1 MSAQTNAKTSADAT
15 QSRMNALL
23 VRSAADAAFRA
34 KLIANPHETLSEFLG
49 SPIDPSTTIAVVEN
63 LADNTFVLPPLVGPG
78 AELPEHDLEAVSG
91 GTDAVAI
98 AASAWVVASVAS
110 AIAGSPAVLNWWDRH
125 TPEQQV
131 ITDEM
136 MNAAPGY

>member
-1 MSAQTNAKTSADAT
+1 MNAQTNAQMRFDAT

-23 VRSAADAAFRA
+23 VRSATDAAFRA

-49 SPIDPSTTIAVVEN
+49 SPIDPSTTIAVMEN
-63 LADNTFVLPPLVGPG
+63 RVDETFVLPPMVGPG

-91 GTDAVAI
+91 GTDVACVASVVAGVTGAI
-98 AASAWVVASVAS
+98 AASPSV
-110 AIAGSPAVLNWWDRH
+110 INWWEKH
-125 TPEQQV
+125 TPEQQI

-136 MNAAPGY
+136 MAAAPGY

>member
-1 MSAQTNAKTSADAT
+1 MSAQTNAKMSSDAT
-15 QSRMNALL
+15 QSFMSALL
-23 VRSAADAAFRA
+23 VRSATDTAFRA

-49 SPIDPSTTIAVVEN
+49 SPIDPSTTIALVEN
-63 LADNTFVLPPLVGPG
+63 RVDDTFVLPPLVGPG

-91 GTDAVAI
+91 GTDVACVASIVAGVTGAI
-98 AASAWVVASVAS
+98 AASPS
-110 AIAGSPAVLNWWDRH
+110 VLNWWEKH
-125 TPEQQV
+125 TPEQQI

>member
-1 MSAQTNAKTSADAT
+1 MSAQTDAKMPADAA

-23 VRSAADAAFRA
+23 VRSATDAAFRA

-63 LADNTFVLPPLVGPG
+63 RVDDTFVLPPMVGPG

-91 GTDAVAI
+91 GDALASALGIIASVTGAI
-98 AASAWVVASVAS
+98 AASPDV
-110 AIAGSPAVLNWWDRH
+110 INWWEKH
-125 TPEQQV
+125 TPEQKV

-136 MNAAPGY
+136 MNNAPSY